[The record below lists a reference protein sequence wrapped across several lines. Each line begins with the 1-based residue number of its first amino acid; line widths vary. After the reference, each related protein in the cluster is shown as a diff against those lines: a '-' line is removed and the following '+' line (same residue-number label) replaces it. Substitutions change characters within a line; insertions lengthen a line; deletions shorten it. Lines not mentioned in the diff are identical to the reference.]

1 MNDVFFGGAGPW
13 VAIFVT
19 LFAIVLAIA
28 WIIMPFA
35 IIGTK
40 PILRELL
47 QEQRRTNDLLAAL
60 GRQQAKPADPLVAD
74 KADRYPSL
82 R

>member
-1 MNDVFFGGAGPW
+1 MEAVFGGFG
-13 VAIFVT
+13 IFAV
-19 LFAIVLAIA
+19 LFLIVLAVA

-47 QEQRRTNDLLAAL
+47 QEQRRTNELLATL
-60 GRQQAKPADPLVAD
+60 ERQQAPRSAAALVAD
-74 KADRYPSL
+74 NLHAGSMSR
-82 R
+82 

>member
-1 MNDVFFGGAGPW
+1 MEAVFGGFG
-13 VAIFVT
+13 IFAV
-19 LFAIVLAIA
+19 LFLIVLAIA

-47 QEQRRTNDLLAAL
+47 QEQRRTNELLATL
-60 GRQQAKPADPLVAD
+60 ERQQVPGPATSLVAD
-74 KADRYPSL
+74 KFHSGSMSR
-82 R
+82 